1 MKWGG
6 WLWKADNPRWRITF
20 IHLDFRRSQEIER
33 AQQQQVLKW
42 RGWASLSNTNAYM
55 CACLVNHIHNKTN
68 KLHGPACDKFAMR
81 TASSKPCVRT
91 RNSQRA
97 CVICGPAC
105 VHCFQRAHVWP
116 CMHFHIHHHLS
127 FAVNVSAT
135 IEIYTSHVF
144 SLFFESSLV
153 IKGHYRASLGKAHA
167 FTRGHTSGR
176 KA

>member
-1 MKWGG
+1 MWLVKNSHPHICSISVLFILSTVEHLNKQITIQLSGMDMKWGG

-20 IHLDFRRSQEIER
+20 IHLDLRRSQEIER

-81 TASSKPCVRT
+81 TASSRPCVRT

-97 CVICGPAC
+97 YIICGPAC
-105 VHCFQRAHVWP
+105 VPCFQRAHI
-116 CMHFHIHHHLS
+116 HIL
-127 FAVNVSAT
+127 FLY
-135 IEIYTSHVF
+135 IY
-144 SLFFESSLV
+144 LD
-153 IKGHYRASLGKAHA
+153 R
-167 FTRGHTSGR
+167 
-176 KA
+176 